1 MSGLLFWCLNAVCRT
16 FLLTLED
23 SKKKKLYEHL
33 GGGEGSIGPLGGS
46 IGPLGGQSD
55 PWGVNRTLGGVNRTL
70 GGVNRTLGGGQSDPL
85 LLSTQF
91 IRLT

>member
-33 GGGEGSIGPLGGS
+33 GGGEGSIGPLGGGS

-55 PWGVNRTLGGVNRTL
+55 PWGGQSDPWGGQSDTW
-70 GGVNRTLGGGQSDPL
+70 GGQSDPL